1 MVGGERK
8 AVELL
13 EEESRKQTRQPL
25 LGGEGKPKTKQKTTF
40 YNFMFHPCAVGERM
54 LTIEKFGLVQYV
66 RKQL

>member
-8 AVELL
+8 VVELL
-13 EEESRKQTRQPL
+13 EDESRKQTSQPL
-25 LGGEGKPKTKQKTTF
+25 LGEEEKPKTKQRVF
-40 YNFMFHPCAVGERM
+40 YNFIFHPCVLGEQM

>member
-1 MVGGERK
+1 MVGKGN
-8 AVELL
+8 L
-13 EEESRKQTRQPL
+13 RQS
-25 LGGEGKPKTKQKTTF
+25 KKTTF